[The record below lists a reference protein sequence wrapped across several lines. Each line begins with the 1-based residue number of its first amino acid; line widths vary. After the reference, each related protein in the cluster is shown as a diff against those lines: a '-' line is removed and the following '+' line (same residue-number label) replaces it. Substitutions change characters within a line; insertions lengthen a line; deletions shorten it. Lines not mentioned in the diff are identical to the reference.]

1 MLCWGWNRYGQCA
14 VEGEDAVTA
23 ARSAGDDAPA
33 AVVDAVRTSPT
44 FGAFAVAWVAAKF
57 TEPARLVVTLFLV
70 PRVAAARAA
79 LASALALT
87 PR

>member
-33 AVVDAVRTSPT
+33 AVVDAV
-44 FGAFAVAWVAAKF
+44 
-57 TEPARLVVTLFLV
+57 
-70 PRVAAARAA
+70 
-79 LASALALT
+79 ASAFDTVVVDGRGAAYRCGRGANSARIDGGSACATAEDIL
-87 PR
+87 